1 MFEKAE
7 RKVEE
12 YTFFFH
18 QLKLC
23 ETQDPNATEFFFNAL
38 LNAGKNVVYAL
49 CAQVY
54 TCESTCLPCD
64 KAKKKAKQACT
75 DHIKAWKRT
84 RGGFHPTLFDVLQ
97 DVRDIETH
105 ADRSAV
111 DYLSKTEERRRLR
124 DIPSE
129 PHYAAVF
136 INYQKT
142 GQLSPYVTESTITY
156 DLRMD
161 PAVSSKKGVQERLKA
176 FNKRKPESITEVAT
190 TYMALLESLVAYFRE
205 HYAPPSSA

>member
-1 MFEKAE
+1 MHFCPFSPTLSLGLALWRAQNFAVRREVVFEKAE

-124 DIPSE
+124 DISA
-129 PHYAAVF
+129 Y
-136 INYQKT
+136 
-142 GQLSPYVTESTITY
+142 
-156 DLRMD
+156 
-161 PAVSSKKGVQERLKA
+161 SKL
-176 FNKRKPESITEVAT
+176 IL
-190 TYMALLESLVAYFRE
+190 Y
-205 HYAPPSSA
+205 